1 MTPMDGMAAQGL
13 SENFEQQFSRFR
25 QIARDFFKNYIRFNY
40 DYLDFIKAVT
50 RYYSI
55 EFPQN
60 INEYLITVE
69 TAPYFWITDIPL
81 ISKTEEFFNKLY
93 RAGGGP
99 ANYEELKKYYTRWI
113 TQRSVRDKQFYT
125 LSALNL
131 LEKDQIKSHF
141 YKKILH
147 ANILMFNANV
157 LAFDKA
163 LKLLDDADKIL
174 ETAKLS
180 EKYKNELQYL
190 VQLYIGF
197 AHYRGDDFT
206 NAQKKFEDALFVK
219 SSGVSAIFYNAISNA
234 RMQRYDEALSLL
246 THVVDYDK
254 ERFRYA
260 LKSRSLPLIEFFLT
274 NAVTYNIFNEKAFVP
289 LSSEIEDML
298 AFTFSYDTA
307 MLRQVLINLGQFDS
321 LEVKQFYDEY
331 INKHVEFL
339 KRVSGH
345 YKDNPN
351 ALASLIAKYAVD
363 EYNGVLD
370 RIVNNARK
378 IFKEE
383 IEQKTEIYDYQ
394 IKENKKKI
402 KALKEDLD
410 NYTEKVQ
417 EKMQKAIEEMEE
429 QVENVI
435 KKIEYKID
443 HIEDSS
449 KYNPSMSFKNSM
461 IYNGIV
467 SMIVFLVSGFSG
479 GFLSNI
485 ENYENFS
492 LVITSF
498 LIAGLKWGGLS
509 YLFGILLSLF
519 SAVSTV
525 MEKTSYKQRLMNK
538 LTYAKNW
545 GEQQKEAIRKSFEN
559 EITRHRKK
567 IEDKI
572 AGLEEDIEYLKEQK
586 VEDQTTLNQDLETRV
601 EEIRKKLEPFYLKG

>member
-25 QIARDFFKNYIRFNY
+25 QIARDFFKNYVRFNY

-55 EFPQN
+55 ELPRG
-60 INEYLITVE
+60 INEYLITIE

-81 ISKTEEFFNKLY
+81 ITKTEEFFNKLY

-113 TQRSVRDKQFYT
+113 TQKNSRDKQFYT

-141 YKKILH
+141 YKKLLH

-174 ETAKLS
+174 ETSKLS
-180 EKYKNELQYL
+180 EKYKTELQYL
-190 VQLYIGF
+190 VRLYIGF
-197 AHYRGDDFT
+197 AHFRGEDF
-206 NAQKKFEDALFVK
+206 AQAQTKFEDALFIK
-219 SSGVSAIFYNAISNA
+219 SSGISAIFYNAVSNA
-234 RMQRYDEALSLL
+234 KMQNYDTALSLL
-246 THVVDYDK
+246 SHVVDYDK

-260 LKSRSLPLIEFFLT
+260 LQVRSLPLIEFFLR
-274 NAVTYNIFNEKAFVP
+274 NAAVYHIFNEASFVSMVP
-289 LSSEIEDML
+289 DIEEML
-298 AFTFSYDTA
+298 AFAFSYDTGI
-307 MLRQVLINLGQFDS
+307 LRQVLINLGRFEE
-321 LEVKQFYDEY
+321 LKIKQFYDDF

-345 YKDNPN
+345 YKDNTN
-351 ALASLIAKYAVD
+351 ALTSLIAQYTVE
-363 EYNGVLD
+363 EYNSVLN
-370 RIVNNARK
+370 RIVDNARRV
-378 IFKEE
+378 FKEE

-402 KALKEDLD
+402 KALKEDAD
-410 NYTEKVQ
+410 NYTEKIE
-417 EKMQKAIEEMEE
+417 EKMQKTLEELDKELEM
-429 QVENVI
+429 VT
-435 KKIEYKID
+435 KKIEYKIE
-443 HIEDSS
+443 HVEDNS
-449 KYNPSMSFKNSM
+449 KYNPTMSFKNSM

-467 SMIVFLVSGFSG
+467 SMIVFLVTGFSG
-479 GFLSNI
+479 GFLNNV
-485 ENYENFS
+485 ENYDNFS

-498 LIAGLKWGGLS
+498 LVAGLKWGGLS

-519 SAVSTV
+519 SAGSTIV
-525 MEKTSYKQRLMNK
+525 EKTSYKQRLMRQ
-538 LTYAKNW
+538 LSYVKNM
-545 GEQQKEAIRKSFEN
+545 GEKRREAIRHEFET
-559 EITRHRKK
+559 EIKKHRKK
-567 IEDKI
+567 IEQKI
-572 AGLEEDIEYLKEQK
+572 ESLEEDIAYLQEQK
-586 VEDQTTLNQDLETRV
+586 VEDQSALNEDLETRV
-601 EEIRKKLEPFYLKG
+601 AEIEKILKPLYLK